1 MKRRQ
6 CRHEALAC
14 RSREAKYTCFSDT
27 NSVFH
32 GTKSR
37 FIFHAPQGALHGKRH
52 LPNQRPQLKE
62 IVVLLAKGFASQH
75 SLSFVSLRPP
85 FLCHRQRSG
94 WAWLTPHAAVNRRII
109 LFERSKKEKA
119 RQDTVVSCLALAP
132 PVGLEPTTLRLTAA
146 CSTD

>member
-52 LPNQRPQLKE
+52 LPNQRPGRKE

-109 LFERSKKEKA
+109 LFERSKKEKE
-119 RQDTVVSCLALAP
+119 RQDTVVSCLSLAFVYEIDP
-132 PVGLEPTTLRLTAA
+132 MRIFHILYL
-146 CSTD
+146 